1 MGPADERTRSR
12 GLEIIERNTRL
23 QVQLMEDMLD
33 VSRIVTGKLH
43 VETTPMDVRAV
54 TEAAIEV
61 VAPTAEAKGILLLST
76 LEQGTATVWGDPAR
90 LQQVVL
96 NLLSNAVKFTPRG
109 GRVEIRLAYEGG
121 EARITVTDTGRGI
134 PAELLPHVF
143 DRFCQGDTTTTR
155 THGGLGLGLAIARH
169 LTERHGGTIHAEG
182 GGEGRGARFTVT
194 LPLAKGPARTAATAA
209 RSAGLGR
216 LEGVHVLL
224 VEDRNDAREVF
235 LETFERTGARVTAV
249 GSVAAAME
257 ALAREWPDV
266 LVSDIAMPGE
276 DGYTLIQKVRGLEGD
291 RAGRLP
297 AMALTAYAGV
307 EARARALASGYDLH
321 VAKPV
326 QPTELIAA
334 VAGLVR
340 DRL

>member
-1 MGPADERTRSR
+1 
-12 GLEIIERNTRL
+12 
-23 QVQLMEDMLD
+23 
-33 VSRIVTGKLH
+33 
-43 VETTPMDVRAV
+43 
-54 TEAAIEV
+54 
-61 VAPTAEAKGILLLST
+61 
-76 LEQGTATVWGDPAR
+76 
-90 LQQVVL
+90 
-96 NLLSNAVKFTPRG
+96 
-109 GRVEIRLAYEGG
+109 
-121 EARITVTDTGRGI
+121 
-134 PAELLPHVF
+134 
-143 DRFCQGDTTTTR
+143 
-155 THGGLGLGLAIARH
+155 
-169 LTERHGGTIHAEG
+169 
-182 GGEGRGARFTVT
+182 VT